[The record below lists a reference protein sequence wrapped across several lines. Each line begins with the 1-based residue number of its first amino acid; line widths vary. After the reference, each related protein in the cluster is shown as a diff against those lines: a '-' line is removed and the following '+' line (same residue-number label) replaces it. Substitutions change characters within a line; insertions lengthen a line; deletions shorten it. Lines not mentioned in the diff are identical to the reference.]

1 MKIKDI
7 KKYYD
12 PAAAVWINQD
22 GFCDL
27 YENTA
32 AIPAR
37 LDRYTIQ
44 FITLDC
50 DFILTVEI

>member
-12 PAAAVWINQD
+12 PAAAVWINKG

-37 LDRYTIQ
+37 LDSKTIQ
-44 FITLDC
+44 YITLDC
-50 DFILTVEI
+50 DNILTIEI

>member
-1 MKIKDI
+1 MKVLDI

-12 PAAAVWINQD
+12 PVAAVWINKD

-27 YENTA
+27 YDA
-32 AIPAR
+32 PGLIPAR

-44 FITLDC
+44 YITLDC